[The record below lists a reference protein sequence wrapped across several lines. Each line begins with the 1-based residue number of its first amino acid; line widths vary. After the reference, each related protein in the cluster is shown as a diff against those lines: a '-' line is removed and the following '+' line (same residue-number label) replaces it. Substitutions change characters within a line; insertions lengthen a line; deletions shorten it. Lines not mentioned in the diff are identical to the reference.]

1 MKLPQINFIYQS
13 MYHNNFFQV
22 LHRKIKFFEKLIR
35 PTIAVVGWLASLSP
49 HDFNATIGPS
59 WTSEIMDQ
67 MIWDGRLDPSVV
79 ITYLYLESKE
89 ADTAIGKTDVKVM
102 IDSKE
107 DDTKCFDMMQMIWCF
122 CHCLSTVKFI
132 FNVAMHIA

>member
-1 MKLPQINFIYQS
+1 
-13 MYHNNFFQV
+13 
-22 LHRKIKFFEKLIR
+22 
-35 PTIAVVGWLASLSP
+35 
-49 HDFNATIGPS
+49 
-59 WTSEIMDQ
+59 

-107 DDTKCFDMMQMIWCF
+107 DDTKCFDMMQMI
-122 CHCLSTVKFI
+122 
-132 FNVAMHIA
+132 